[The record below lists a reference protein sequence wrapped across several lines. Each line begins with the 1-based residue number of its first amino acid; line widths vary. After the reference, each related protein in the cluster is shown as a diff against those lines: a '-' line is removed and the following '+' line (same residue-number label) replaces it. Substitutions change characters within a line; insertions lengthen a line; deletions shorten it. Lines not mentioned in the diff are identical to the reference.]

1 MPHDGLTPVQRYVL
15 VRLMINA
22 DALPFKLFGS
32 LKADKRKD
40 LVDRG
45 YVVATDRPITLDL
58 TQKGHDRAVAELG
71 AEPPERAGSAG
82 ETLYAAL
89 DFMRRFLE
97 HTGTESKDF
106 FRFRLAT
113 GRPIVAAEPAA
124 APAAE
129 GTDLGQRIRSA
140 YADLSPRPG
149 DYIAL
154 AALRAALAGVSG
166 PEIDAALI
174 DLNRAPDVHLVPE
187 SNQKILTDEQRAAAV
202 SIGNQHKHLLAIG
215 L

>member
-1 MPHDGLTPVQRYVL
+1 MQRYVL

-45 YVVATDRPITLDL
+45 YVVATERPITLDL
-58 TQKGHDRAVAELG
+58 TQKGHDRAVDELA
-71 AEPPERAGSAG
+71 AEPPERAGTAG
-82 ETLYAAL
+82 ETLYATL
-89 DFMRRFLE
+89 DFIRRLLK
-97 HTGTESKDF
+97 HSGTEPKDL
-106 FRFRLAT
+106 FRLRLAT
-113 GRPIVAAEPAA
+113 SRPIVAPEPASDEI
-124 APAAE
+124 AE
-129 GTDLGQRIRSA
+129 GTDLAHDIRAA
-140 YADLSPRPG
+140 YNNLAPRPG

-154 AALRAALAGVSG
+154 AALRAALEGVSD
-166 PEIDAALI
+166 PQIDAALI

-187 SNQKILTDEQRAAAV
+187 SNQKTLTAEQRAAAV
-202 SIGNQHKHLLAIG
+202 SIGNQDKHLLAIG

>member
-32 LKADKRKD
+32 LTKDKRID

-45 YVVATDRPITLDL
+45 YVVATERPITLDL
-58 TQKGHDRAVAELG
+58 TQQGHDRAVAELG
-71 AEPPERAGSAG
+71 AEPPLRAGTAG
-82 ETLYAAL
+82 ETLYATL
-89 DFMRRFLE
+89 DFIRRLVE
-97 HTGTESKDF
+97 HTGTEPRDF
-106 FRFRLAT
+106 FRFRLAKDL
-113 GRPIVAAEPAA
+113 PAVAEQAPEPATEA
-124 APAAE
+124 
-129 GTDLGQRIRSA
+129 TDVEQRIRAA
-140 YADLSPRPG
+140 YTDLAPRPG

-154 AALRAALAGVSG
+154 AALRAALAGVPG
-166 PEIDAALI
+166 PQVDAALI

-187 SNQKILTDEQRAAAV
+187 SNQKALTAEQRAAAV